1 LSSTK
6 GVGVI
11 TAPFDLY
18 TSAVSEALITAAIC
32 IDFCLRNRIV
42 LLASL
47 FIPRAH
53 MAVALC
59 FCLLSLHP
67 QVSYLV
73 FDEADRMLDMGFEP
87 QIRDVLGHCPPASMR
102 TTLFFTATWPKKVQ
116 QLAATFL
123 NNPVQINIGD
133 TEVLFQYMC

>member
-1 LSSTK
+1 
-6 GVGVI
+6 
-11 TAPFDLY
+11 
-18 TSAVSEALITAAIC
+18 
-32 IDFCLRNRIV
+32 
-42 LLASL
+42 
-47 FIPRAH
+47 

-133 TEVLFQYMC
+133 TEVLFQVFEQILSRLFFLDFLPSVCTFVVLVRPHLKCA